1 MNGIINYKNMRKSR
15 GVTLVE
21 LLITV
26 AIMTIL
32 TVVCITGYSSIIS
45 ADRKDSVV
53 SDFRAILEQARMEA
67 VKQNRSVY
75 VAASS
80 GCGNAL
86 STAGWHDGIVVW
98 VEKTDDEDDI
108 VCSDD
113 DELIREET
121 NWGGNVTIEPLDGA
135 PLQLVFNSRGELDN
149 SNNSYSYKACS
160 RGDKVTDCI
169 SFSISPLGRIVL
181 D

>member
-1 MNGIINYKNMRKSR
+1 MNDIINYKNMRKSR

-75 VAASS
+75 VLADT
-80 GCGNAL
+80 GCGDGE
-86 STAGWHDGIVVW
+86 TTVGWHDGIVVW
-98 VEKTDDEDDI
+98 VEKTVPDNAACTKNEDE
-108 VCSDD
+108 VV
-113 DELIREET
+113 REET
-121 NWGGNVTIEPLDGA
+121 NWGGNVTIEPLNSA
-135 PLQLVFNSRGELDN
+135 PLQLVFNSRGELDG
-149 SNNSYSYKACS
+149 SDSIYSYRACS
-160 RGDKVTDCI
+160 RGDEVTDCI